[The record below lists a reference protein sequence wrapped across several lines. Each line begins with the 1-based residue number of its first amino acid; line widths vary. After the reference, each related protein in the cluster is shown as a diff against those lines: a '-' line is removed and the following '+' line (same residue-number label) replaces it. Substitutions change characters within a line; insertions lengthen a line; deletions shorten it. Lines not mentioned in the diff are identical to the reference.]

1 MLLDSLRVRDSLRA
15 VRPPVAPRDSIK
27 APITRAE
34 SPGGADEPT
43 RYRWTR
49 DSIYATG
56 ALTLGDLLDRIPG
69 ATTLRAGW
77 IASPTFAGYLGD
89 LSRVRVFY
97 DGLEMPALDPFAGQ
111 LRDFAWIPLWS
122 VEEVRVERGATELRV
137 HLRSWRVDRTT
148 PSSRVDVAT
157 GDQNSNVFRG
167 YFGRRYARGEILQVG
182 GQQFSTTPPRFGTS
196 SDQLSL
202 LARVGVARPRWG
214 VDGFVIRTSAHRG
227 LHRRLTGLSTGIIE
241 PEADSIPEL
250 DATRT
255 DAYLRGSVG
264 DPESGPWVQAVAAS
278 LGHRYTGRI
287 TEPRDT
293 TESVGDASDSTRT
306 QSQYVIAGGYAR
318 GPLRLSV
325 VHRITM
331 DSSTRH
337 VPAVRASWES
347 GRLLASAFADGR
359 GADSTSRAEGA
370 IRVTPLSF
378 LTVSGAAGLLRD
390 DRADASG
397 GSFLRAEGELRVKR
411 LWLGAGLLRRGESV
425 LPPPTLL
432 SAIDSLRDPAARRSA
447 AEGTALFVT
456 LRGTLY
462 RGLQANLVAVQWE
475 NDSLAFY
482 RPRYQTRSEL
492 FIATTLPRRFPTGN
506 FGLRASLQHE
516 YRSPVAIPNGA
527 AGIRRTRGHRTIS
540 GLLEIR
546 LLDAVLSYQYR
557 NFLGEQFEEIPGYFM
572 PRQVQFYGV
581 RWNFWN

>member
-15 VRPPVAPRDSIK
+15 VRPPVAPKDSIK
-27 APITRAE
+27 APIARAE
-34 SPGGADEPT
+34 SPAGADDPT

-56 ALTLGDLLDRIPG
+56 ALTLGDLLERIPG
-69 ATTLRAGW
+69 ATVLRAGW
-77 IASPTFAGYLGD
+77 IASPAFAGYLGD
-89 LSRVRVFY
+89 LQRVRVFY
-97 DGLEMPALDPFAGQ
+97 DGLEMPALDPRAGR

-122 VEEVRVERGATELRV
+122 VEEVLVERGATELRV
-137 HLRSWRVDRTT
+137 HLRSWRVERMT
-148 PSSRVDVAT
+148 PSSRIDVAT
-157 GDQNSNVFRG
+157 GDQNTNVFRG
-167 YFGRRYARGEILQVG
+167 YFGRRYARGEVLQAG

-202 LARVGVARPRWG
+202 LARVGIARPRWG
-214 VDGFVIRTSAHRG
+214 VDGFVIRSSAHRG

-241 PEADSIPEL
+241 VEADSIPEL

-255 DAYLRGSVG
+255 DAYLRGAWG
-264 DPESGPWVQAVAAS
+264 DSESGPWVQAMAAS

-287 TEPRDT
+287 TQPRDST
-293 TESVGDASDSTRT
+293 DTLGVASDSTRV
-306 QSQYVIAGGYAR
+306 QAQYVLAGGYSR

-325 VHRITM
+325 VDRVTTEGTI
-331 DSSTRH
+331 RH

-347 GRLLASAFADGR
+347 GWLLASAFADGR
-359 GADSTSRAEGA
+359 GSDSTSRAEGA
-370 IRVTPLSF
+370 IRLTPLSF
-378 LTVSGAAGLLRD
+378 VTVSAAAGLLRD
-390 DRADASG
+390 ARAEASG
-397 GSFLRAEGELRVKR
+397 GMFLRAEGELRVKR
-411 LWLGAGLLRRGESV
+411 MWLGGGLLRRGESV

-432 SAIDSLRDPAARRSA
+432 SAIDSLIDPSARRTGSEA
-447 AEGTALFVT
+447 TAMFVTIRGALFRS
-456 LRGTLY
+456 LH
-462 RGLQANLVAVQWE
+462 ANVVAVQWGG
-475 NDSLAFY
+475 DSLAFY

-492 FIATTLPRRFPTGN
+492 FVATTLPRRFPTGN
-506 FGLRASLQHE
+506 FGLRVSLQHE

-527 AGIRRTRGHRTIS
+527 TGVRRTRGHRTVS

-557 NFLGEQFEEIPGYFM
+557 NLLGEQYEQVPGYLM